1 MIASGIIN
9 PAISSLL
16 CRVRHTDLLVISDW
30 GFPFMPDVETVD
42 ISLVAGGMPRVV
54 DVLRAIR
61 ANFNCGKGVMA
72 AEFRETSSVDTIRC
86 YEEALEGV
94 SIAWEPHASLKLRA
108 KRAVGII
115 RTGDTTRF
123 GNILL
128 EST

>member
-94 SIAWEPHASLKLRA
+94 SIAWEPHSSNLPKMPPR
-108 KRAVGII
+108 
-115 RTGDTTRF
+115 
-123 GNILL
+123 
-128 EST
+128 